1 MVIIECDGAAEERLT
16 RGRVRPARRGYIAGW
31 DGGVRQRRNASEHVR
46 GRVLCVDL
54 IEAGGCARDAGWER
68 RRGWEQKDQ
77 FRTRERS
84 RR

>member
-54 IEAGGCARDAGWER
+54 IEAGLREGRGMGKA
-68 RRGWEQKDQ
+68 RGWEQKDQ